1 MKKYFLDCFECG
13 RLKIE
18 YDNYEEALKARNL
31 HEKRFEHLANIELNP
46 IKEGSNDSKKEM

>member
-18 YDNYEEALKARNL
+18 YDTYAEALKARNI
-31 HEKRFEHLANIELNP
+31 HEINFQHFVSIELNEEFNEK
-46 IKEGSNDSKKEM
+46 I

>member
-18 YDNYEEALKARNL
+18 YDTYEEALRARNL
-31 HEKRFEHLANIELNP
+31 HEKRFEHLVGIG
-46 IKEGSNDSKKEM
+46 KESNDSKNEM

>member
-18 YDNYEEALKARNL
+18 YDTYEEALKARNL
-31 HEKRFEHLANIELNP
+31 HEKRFEHLASIQQNP
-46 IKEGSNDSKKEM
+46 IKKESNERKNEV

>member
-18 YDNYEEALKARNL
+18 YDTYEEALKARNL
-31 HEKRFEHLANIELNP
+31 HEKRFEHLASIER
-46 IKEGSNDSKKEM
+46 IKSNDSKNEM